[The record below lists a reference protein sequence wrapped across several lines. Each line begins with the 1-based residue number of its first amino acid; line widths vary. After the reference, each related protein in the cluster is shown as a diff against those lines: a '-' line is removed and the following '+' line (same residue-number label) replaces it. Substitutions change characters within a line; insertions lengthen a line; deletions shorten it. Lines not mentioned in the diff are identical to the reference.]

1 MERDCNFHELHSVV
15 IVPNVLWQ
23 VAPAA
28 ATLTLLE
35 GKAGVVVAWAVG
47 DRVEIPVVLLDPHGQ
62 RSD

>member
-35 GKAGVVVAWAVG
+35 EGKAGVVVAY
-47 DRVEIPVVLLDPHGQ
+47 REIPVVLLDPHGQ